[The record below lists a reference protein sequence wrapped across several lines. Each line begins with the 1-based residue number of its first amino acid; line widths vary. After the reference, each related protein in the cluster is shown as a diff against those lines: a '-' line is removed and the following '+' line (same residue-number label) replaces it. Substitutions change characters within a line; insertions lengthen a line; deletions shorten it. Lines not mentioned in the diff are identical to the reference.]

1 MSYSDGIIY
10 PPVRLQANS
19 GDVEL
24 AVGQTSGDLGTC
36 ITYGSINKWSKYKP
50 IVRAATDTVTGQWD
64 YTNDRWLPS
73 ANWWKGSDGHCG
85 LTFSVFS
92 ELGTLSNSN
101 SFLYKLYNLQ
111 LPWTYTKPSGG
122 ASSPYRHTDFALYDS
137 NAIPCVGQLAG
148 AGRTIYV
155 PASGQGTRTLVLNYD
170 SPSSGDTNLTLS
182 DFAHGGTSFTQFYLA
197 VLMVKGNRYIVVSSN
212 THIGSTGSALIETE
226 VGYDDVGTWQIIP
239 FLSSVIITATGGFQT
254 GTYISAGYDQ
264 RDTITLASSGGVYQ
278 IYAEGVWSNTSYTQI
293 GIQVTVHNH
302 DSAARTFNGGLMV
315 FIYEADPS
323 ATSGDAGTNVAQYTY
338 STTFTVNANSSY
350 TIPATLYNQLLDD
363 YFVAYMNVTRD
374 QDYEYWVTA
383 RFVDGTSI
391 DNEWE
396 TVQDLLMSE

>member
-1 MSYSDGIIY
+1 MAIINA
-10 PPVRLQANS
+10 PVIIANVAS
-19 GDVEL
+19 VVRAGGTDL
-24 AVGQTSGDLGTC
+24 ADIIANGN
-36 ITYGSINKWSKYKP
+36 INKWAKYKP
-50 IVRAATDTVTGQWD
+50 IVRATVDTVTGQWD
-64 YTNDRWLPS
+64 RNNNTWLSS
-73 ANWWKGSDGHCG
+73 ANWWRGGDGHCG

-92 ELGTLSNSN
+92 ELGTLTNS
-101 SFLYKLYNLQ
+101 SAFLYKLYHLQ

-122 ASSPYRHTDFALYDS
+122 SNSPYRLQDFAKYDS
-137 NAIPCVGQLAG
+137 YAVPCVGQLAG
-148 AGRTIYV
+148 AGGTIYV

-170 SPSSGDTNLTLS
+170 APSSGDTNLTLS

-226 VGYDDVGTWQIIP
+226 VGYDDIGTWQVIP
-239 FLSSVIITATGGFQT
+239 FLSSVIITATGQFQT

-264 RDTITLASSGGVYQ
+264 LDTIILASSGSVYQ
-278 IYAEGVWSNTSYTQI
+278 IFASGMWSNTAYTQV
-293 GIQVTVHNH
+293 GIQVTVMNNNS
-302 DSAARTFNGGLMV
+302 SAKTFTGGLTV
-315 FIYEADPS
+315 YIYKTDPS
-323 ATSGDAGTNVAQYTY
+323 ATSGASGTLEAQYTY

-374 QDYEYWVTA
+374 QNYEYWVTA

-396 TVQDLLMSE
+396 PVQDVIMPE